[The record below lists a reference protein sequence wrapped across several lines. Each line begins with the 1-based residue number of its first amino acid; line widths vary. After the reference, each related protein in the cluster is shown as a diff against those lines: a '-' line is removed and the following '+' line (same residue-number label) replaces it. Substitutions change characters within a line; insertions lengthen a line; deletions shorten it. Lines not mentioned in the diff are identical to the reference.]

1 MKLHITRLSP
11 PNEFDQVIYGTY
23 CLVLDSDSKVKEV
36 YLQSSK
42 DDDHPEWIVIDDNKF
57 TYKDGILI
65 VFDKP

>member
-1 MKLHITRLSP
+1 MKSHITRLSP

-23 CLVLDSDSKVKEV
+23 CLVLDSDNKLKEV

-42 DDDHPEWIVIDDNKF
+42 DDNRPEWIVIDDNKF

-65 VFDKP
+65 VF